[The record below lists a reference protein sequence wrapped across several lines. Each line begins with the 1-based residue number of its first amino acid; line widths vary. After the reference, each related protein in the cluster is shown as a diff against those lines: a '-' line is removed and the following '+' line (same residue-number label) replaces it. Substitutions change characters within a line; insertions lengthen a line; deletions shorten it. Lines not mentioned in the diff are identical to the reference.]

1 MATNNIIILGNL
13 PAGTTMRIG
22 ISGPGYNR
30 APLLEA
36 IKKAFDP
43 DRKEIITMEDMKY
56 FRLTAYTPYCG
67 EELTAV
73 TMAPSEEDVRLEG
86 LCDRLMEDCAAEWF
100 DPEDYETYGYED
112 EQEYEE
118 AFYQEC
124 GCNIEEITKEEYE
137 EEKEKW

>member
-1 MATNNIIILGNL
+1 MATNIIIMGDL
-13 PAGTTMRIG
+13 PKGTTMRIG
-22 ISGPGYNR
+22 ISGRGYNR
-30 APLLEA
+30 APMLEA

-73 TMAPSEEDVRLEG
+73 TMAPSEDDVRLEG

-100 DPEDYETYGYED
+100 CGDDYEEHGYESV
-112 EQEYEE
+112 EEYEE
-118 AFYQEC
+118 DYYSEC
-124 GCNIEEITKEEYE
+124 GCHVEEITKEEYE